1 MSEIS
6 IGAAIVGVFAL
17 LGATGVGW
25 VLFRLDKWASGRM
38 DEIDDWLELHD
49 AVQAEDRARHPA
61 VRARVMTMGDIY
73 CPQCRSTFAGPRA
86 EHLCG
91 AA

>member
-6 IGAAIVGVFAL
+6 TGAAIVGVLAL
-17 LGATGVGW
+17 LGAAGVGW
-25 VLFRLDKWASGRM
+25 LLFTLDRYASGRM
-38 DEIDDWLELHD
+38 DEVDDWLELHD

-73 CPQCRSTFAGPRA
+73 CPQCRDTFAGPPR
-86 EHLCG
+86 EHMCG